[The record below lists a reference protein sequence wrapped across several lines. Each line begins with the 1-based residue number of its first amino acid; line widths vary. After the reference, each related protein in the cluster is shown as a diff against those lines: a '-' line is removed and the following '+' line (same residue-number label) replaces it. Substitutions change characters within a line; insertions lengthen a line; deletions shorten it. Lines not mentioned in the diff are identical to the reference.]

1 MHILEKTISE
11 ANAAGRTAL
20 IPFIT
25 AGFPSIETFPDIL
38 EQIDEVGADIIEIG
52 VPFSDPVAD
61 GPVVEAASV
70 RALQQGVTL
79 KKILEELRK
88 RVETKG
94 FFHAKIVLMGYLNPF
109 FQYGMERFAKD
120 AQAAGVVGCIIP
132 DLPLDES
139 DSMRNTLKDH
149 DIALISLVGPNTS
162 VQRMKEYAAVS
173 DGYVYVVSV
182 LGTTGTRA
190 ELPPEVTDTLQHA
203 KQAFSLP
210 IALGFGLRHPSQL
223 EVVPENIRPNA
234 AIFGSSLLK
243 HIDAGGTVADF
254 FAPWTSK

>member
-11 ANAAGRTAL
+11 AKAAGRTVL

-25 AGFPSIETFPDIL
+25 AGFPSIESFPEIL

-61 GPVVEAASV
+61 GPVVEAASL
-70 RALQQGVTL
+70 RALQNGVTL
-79 KKILEELRK
+79 QKILDGLRH

-94 FFHAKIVLMGYLNPF
+94 SFHAKIVLMGYLNPF

-120 AQAAGVVGCIIP
+120 AQTAGVVGCIIP

-139 DSMRNTLKDH
+139 RTIRGTLKEH
-149 DIALISLVGPNTS
+149 GIALISLVGQNTS

-173 DGYVYVVSV
+173 EGYVYVVSV
-182 LGTTGTRA
+182 LGTTGTRT
-190 ELPPEVTDTLQHA
+190 ELPPEVGDTLRHT

-210 IALGFGLRHPSQL
+210 IALGFGLKHPSQL
-223 EVVPENIRPNA
+223 AVIPEDIRPDA

-243 HIDAGGTVADF
+243 HLDAGGMVADF
-254 FAPWTSK
+254 FAPWISK